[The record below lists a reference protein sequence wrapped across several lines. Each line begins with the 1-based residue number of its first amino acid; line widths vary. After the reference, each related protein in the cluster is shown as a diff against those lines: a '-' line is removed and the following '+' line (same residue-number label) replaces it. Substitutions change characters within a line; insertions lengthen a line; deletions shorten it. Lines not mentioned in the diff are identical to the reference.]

1 MDSVDV
7 TRRILSWGN
16 WDMGVSGFG
25 LLAIAAWAILSI
37 LAAGFATTT
46 TWLFRRQKVLI
57 RRLSALRLL
66 EADNHS
72 LRHKLLTLQ
81 RQVSHTTPESD
92 GGETIVDASFEPTPA
107 AGYRSASRGRPKI
120 SDAPAKLPA
129 LRSPDSRSPEPPPK
143 DDIRLRTVLENMP
156 VMLNAFDKEG
166 ELRIWNAEC
175 ERVTGYQ
182 ASEILGNPRAM
193 EWLYPNPNYR
203 TNMMQM
209 WQSRGNDFRNWE
221 WDITCKDGSVKTIAW
236 SNISDRHPI
245 RGWSTWAIGVDVS
258 ERKLANRALQEA
270 KEAAE
275 AANQAKSRFLA
286 NMSHELRTPLSSILG
301 FSQLMASDDSQPP
314 LPPQQQEY
322 LNIINRSGEDL
333 LGLIND
339 VLEVSKIEAGRVAIH
354 TVAFDLHK
362 LLHRLEETLA
372 LQAHVK
378 DLDLSVETAPMLPQY
393 IQADEGKLH
402 QTLLNLMGNAIKFTE
417 QGRVVLRV
425 DVRESDGSES
435 DGSESDVRVLAA
447 EESNLL
453 AVSDRQVLHFE
464 VEDTGPGIA
473 PDELKELFRPFAQTR
488 TGKNAKGSG
497 LGLFISKRFVQLM
510 EGNLCVESLV
520 GQGTR
525 FICDV
530 PVQVVTQGHVADTTV
545 SRKDHRVMALA
556 PGQRQFRILVAE
568 DRPTN
573 RLLLLQILTPLGFE
587 VWQAE
592 HGQEAVEM
600 SQKLDLDLILMDMR
614 MPVMDGYEATRQIQ
628 QFFTQRGRGKR
639 PKIIALTAS
648 AFEEDRRRMI
658 ALGCDDF
665 IRKPFNRETFLGLV
679 AKHLQVE
686 YLYEE
691 KQAPELST
699 VQEAASL
706 TPAELGVMS
715 LNWRQQVHYAAAQG
729 SDRILL
735 RLIDEIPDSQSQ
747 LAAGLTE
754 LVAAYRFDRVMD
766 LAQS

>member
-1 MDSVDV
+1 
-7 TRRILSWGN
+7 
-16 WDMGVSGFG
+16 MGPSGFG

-46 TWLFRRQKVLI
+46 TWLFRRQQVLI

-72 LRHKLLTLQ
+72 LRHKLLALQ
-81 RQVSHTTPESD
+81 QQVGPVDPQAFSED
-92 GGETIVDASFEPTPA
+92 NRAAIVVAAPAEGASSG
-107 AGYRSASRGRPKI
+107 GYRSASR
-120 SDAPAKLPA
+120 
-129 LRSPDSRSPEPPPK
+129 SPEQLPN
-143 DDIRLRTVLENMP
+143 DDMRLRTVLENMP

-193 EWLYPNPNYR
+193 EWLYPNPDYR

-221 WDITCKDGSVKTIAW
+221 WDITCKDGCVKTIAW

-258 ERKLANRALQEA
+258 ERKQATRALQAA

-314 LPPQQQEY
+314 LPPQQQDY

-333 LGLIND
+333 LSLIND

-354 TVAFDLHK
+354 AVSFDLYK
-362 LLHRLEETLA
+362 LLQRLEETLA

-378 DLDLSVETAPMLPQY
+378 DLDLSIEQAPQLPRY
-393 IQADEGKLH
+393 IQADEGKLY

-425 DVRESDGSES
+425 DVSEPARGAS
-435 DGSESDVRVLAA
+435 QPPGA
-447 EESNLL
+447 EQQL
-453 AVSDRQVLHFE
+453 LHFE

-473 PDELKELFRPFAQTR
+473 PEELKELFRPFAQTR

-510 EGNLCVESLV
+510 EGTLCVESLV

-530 PVQVVTQGHVADTTV
+530 PVQVVTEGHVVDTTP
-545 SRKDHRVMALA
+545 SRVNHRVMALA
-556 PGQRQFRILVAE
+556 PGQRQYRILVAE

-648 AFEEDRRRMI
+648 AFEEDRRRMM

-665 IRKPFNRETFLGLV
+665 IRKPFNRETFLGLLSQ
-679 AKHLQVE
+679 HLQVE

-691 KQAPELST
+691 KQEPESSIMRET
-699 VQEAASL
+699 PSL
-706 TPAELGVMS
+706 TATELGVMS
-715 LNWRQQVHYAAAQG
+715 LAWRRQLHYAAAQG
-729 SDRILL
+729 SDRTLL
-735 RLIDEIPDSQSQ
+735 QLIDEIPETQSQ

-754 LVAAYRFDRVMD
+754 LVASYRFDRVMD